1 METGIKSSF
10 IPSDA
15 VVSPT
20 RRTAQRTSFADLLI
34 LIGIVLLVA
43 SAALAV
49 AVFLYVQYLEQ
60 SSASKVEQLKRA
72 KDVFEPALIQELTR
86 LDDRMRVA
94 DKILKNH
101 VAPSRLFDLLEQL
114 TLQTVSYSNF
124 TFKATDAQNI
134 SMQMS
139 GKAVSVNSIALQ
151 ADYLSRSGTIA
162 NPIFSNIARKPDGV
176 HFDLTALVSPLAL
189 RYTQQFVPS
198 APTVNEAES
207 RSPFGAPLMPG
218 AQDVPA
224 GAQPL
229 ADPNAAPAAPAD
241 PFQQP

>member
-20 RRTAQRTSFADLLI
+20 RKTAQRTSFGDLLI

-94 DKILKNH
+94 DKVLKNH
-101 VAPSRLFDLLEQL
+101 IAPSRLFQILEEL
-114 TLQTVSYSNF
+114 TLQTVSYDNL

-139 GKAVSVNSIALQ
+139 GTARSVNSIALQ

-162 NPIFSNIARKPDGV
+162 NPIFSNIARKQDGV
-176 HFDLTALVSPLAL
+176 HFDLSALVSPLAL
-189 RYTQQFVPS
+189 RYNQQFVPA
-198 APTVNEAES
+198 APTVNQETT
-207 RSPFGAPLMPG
+207 RSPFGSPIEAG
-218 AQDVPA
+218 AQDVPPGA
-224 GAQPL
+224 AQP
-229 ADPNAAPAAPAD
+229 DPNVVPEAGSQD
-241 PFQQP
+241 PFQ